1 MQTSTASLS
10 HPFAV
15 RTPASWMAAIRVAF
29 GTPAAAS
36 PKRLDAQALI
46 ELADSYESTQPSYA
60 ADLRAAAMRSQPA
73 A

>member
-15 RTPASWMAAIRVAF
+15 PTSASWIAAIRVAF
-29 GTPAAAS
+29 GTPAATPPS
-36 PKRLDAQALI
+36 HLDAQALI
-46 ELADSYESTQPSYA
+46 DLADSYESTQPSYA